1 MKLSRHTYYR
11 VIHFVLI
18 MSIGLNVYLYN
29 NNETLEKLVLI
40 NPTSGINT
48 KEELKQAIKDE
59 QVYKATGQLP
69 DLNATKPLD
78 KLLNKF

>member
-1 MKLSRHTYYR
+1 MKLSIHTYYR

-48 KEELKQAIKDE
+48 KEELKQIIKDE
-59 QVYKATGQLP
+59 QVYEATGQLP

>member
-1 MKLSRHTYYR
+1 
-11 VIHFVLI
+11 

-48 KEELKQAIKDE
+48 KEELKQIIKDE
-59 QVYKATGQLP
+59 QVYEATGQLP